1 MAEPC
6 GWMRPLLKP
15 KSFGLTGKQ
24 GPEPNECLPDNR
36 RRNKQRTTKDN
47 MKLNQLILAG
57 FAGLQFIFPAI
68 AADDTATNST
78 GVAQVAPA
86 SSAEAAEIESLK
98 KEVQELEQKVSTLEQ
113 QAAPDIN
120 HEQIQ
125 ALDQKVRILERQREL
140 DKDDAATLAKAQP
153 RLTVG
158 ASGVTF
164 GSTDTNFS
172 ISLHGLLQADSR
184 TFPADGG
191 IKGNDGFI
199 LRRARPILSG
209 TVFRDFDFLF
219 VPDFGG
225 SAVQIQDAY
234 LNYRYRPELQLQAGK
249 FKSPV
254 GLEQLQS
261 DPYTSFN
268 ERSLATDL
276 VPNRDLGAEL
286 HGDLFGGAVSY
297 AAAILDGAPDYNG
310 TTTNASYDDNKAFAG
325 RLFVQPWKASDVAAL
340 AGLGFGLGGS
350 YEVDRAATNTTATG
364 LTPGYTTD
372 GQQKFFSYSSGVFA
386 NGTHWRLSPQAYYY
400 YGPFGLLGEYVISDQ
415 QVTKQAV
422 GSPPSASAD
431 LQNTA
436 WDVSAGWV
444 LTGEDASY
452 NGVTPKHPFD
462 PRNGHWG
469 AWQIVG
475 RYAGLNVDSKAFP
488 TFASSAS
495 SASSA
500 RVWAVGLNWYLN
512 KDIRV
517 DTSFARTIFSGY
529 TGTTPAVAAQP
540 ENVLFTRLQL
550 AF

>member
-1 MAEPC
+1 
-6 GWMRPLLKP
+6 
-15 KSFGLTGKQ
+15 
-24 GPEPNECLPDNR
+24 
-36 RRNKQRTTKDN
+36 
-47 MKLNQLILAG
+47 MKLNRLILASI
-57 FAGLQFIFPAI
+57 AGLQFIFPAL

-78 GVAQVAPA
+78 KAAQIAPA
-86 SSAEAAEIESLK
+86 GSAEAAEIEALK
-98 KEVQELEQKVSTLEQ
+98 KEVQELEQKVSALEQ
-113 QAAPDIN
+113 QRNLEQSSTPNARQ
-120 HEQIQ
+120 EQIQ

-140 DKDDAATLAKAQP
+140 DKDDAATVAKAQP
-153 RLTVG
+153 HLTVG
-158 ASGVTF
+158 ANGVAF
-164 GSTDTNFS
+164 SSADTNFAV
-172 ISLHGLLQADSR
+172 SLHGLVQLDSR

-225 SAVQIQDAY
+225 STVQIQDAY

-276 VPNRDLGAEL
+276 VPNRDLGVEL
-286 HGDLFGGAVSY
+286 RGDLFGGTVSY
-297 AAAILDGAPDYNG
+297 AVGIFDGAPDYNG
-310 TTTNASYDDNKAFAG
+310 TTTNADYEDNKAFAG
-325 RLFVQPWKASDVAAL
+325 RLFFQPWKTSDMAAL
-340 AGLGFGLGGS
+340 KGLGFGLGGS
-350 YEVDRAATNTTATG
+350 YEVDRAATNTPTG

-372 GQQKFFSYSSGVFA
+372 GQQKFFSYSSGVFE
-386 NGTHWRLSPQAYYY
+386 NGAHWRLSPQAYYY

-415 QVTKQAV
+415 QVAKQTV

-436 WDVSAGWV
+436 WEISGGWV

-462 PRNGHWG
+462 PKNGQWG
-469 AWQIVG
+469 AWQIVA
-475 RYAGLNVDSKAFP
+475 RYANLDVDKNAFP
-488 TFASSAS
+488 TFASHSS

-500 RVWAVGLNWYLN
+500 RAWSAGFNWYLN
-512 KDIRV
+512 KNFRV
-517 DTSFARTIFSGY
+517 NTSFSRTTFSGY
-529 TGTTPAVAAQP
+529 TGTAPAAPAQP
-540 ENVLFTRLQL
+540 EDVLFTRLQL